1 MPSYAIRR
9 DSGDIHHSG
18 FEGDRSAQAPRV
30 IVCVDN
36 ADTSHITIPPAKAV
50 AKALGAKL
58 EFVHVIEPNRSAGT
72 APFDPVEWDIA
83 RREAEDSMS
92 KLAGEHAAGRAPIA
106 TRILEGRCAEQIGS
120 TLTGGGE
127 DVAVLC
133 RGRDETGR
141 HIGETARRILE
152 TGCSSLLIV
161 PVGAARPARQ
171 GIARIFVPLDGSAQ
185 SECAIP
191 FALKIAASEDAE
203 IVLVHATPQPDFTQV
218 GPGEPGDEE
227 LRQAVN
233 RRNERVAQKYLD
245 RLCSHVRSGGVK
257 VRTLVLGA
265 GDVRRL
271 LISAV
276 ASEAADLVVLASH
289 GHGGFVDVP
298 LGDVA
303 NFVLSRST
311 VPVLMVRRPRA
322 HDNGHV
328 FSGVRA
334 KGARRP
340 SASTQ

>member
-9 DSGDIHHSG
+9 DSGDIHNSG
-18 FEGDRSAQAPRV
+18 FDGDRSAHAPRV
-30 IVCVDN
+30 VVCIDK
-36 ADTSHITIPPAKAV
+36 AGTSNITIPPAKAV
-50 AKALGAKL
+50 AKALGAEL
-58 EFVHVIEPNRSAGT
+58 EFIHVIEPHRHAGK

-92 KLAGEHAAGRAPIA
+92 KLAGEHAAGSAPIS

-120 TLTGGGE
+120 ALTGGGE

-133 RGRDETGR
+133 RGHDEIGS

-152 TGCSSLLIV
+152 TGSSSLLIV
-161 PVGAARPARQ
+161 PVDTKGPAKQ
-171 GIARIFVPLDGSAQ
+171 DIARILVPLDGSGQ
-185 SECAIP
+185 SESAIP

-203 IVLVHATPQPDFTQV
+203 IVLVHATPEPNFTHI
-218 GPGEPGDEE
+218 GPAEPGDEE

-233 RRNERVAQKYLD
+233 HRNERVAQKYLD
-245 RLCSHVRSGGVK
+245 RLCAHVRSGGVK
-257 VRTLVLGA
+257 VRTLVLGT

-271 LISAV
+271 LTSAV
-276 ASEAADLVVLASH
+276 ASESADLLVLASH

-303 NFVLSRST
+303 NFVLSRSA

-322 HDNGHV
+322 HDGGHV

-340 SASTQ
+340 TASMQ